1 MYYLLR
7 QLPKTRY
14 WVVYLDSF
22 YTSLPLLGRLR
33 HDLSIG
39 ACGTARP
46 SAGFPPEL
54 KISKS
59 EVRQHEYHSL
69 RTTTVYD
76 ALFQQP
82 VGVSSWIDNAPVTV
96 MSTVHEL

>member
-1 MYYLLR
+1 M
-7 QLPKTRY
+7 
-14 WVVYLDSF
+14 V
-22 YTSLPLLGRLR
+22 
-33 HDLSIG
+33 SIG

-46 SAGFPPEL
+46 SSAGFPPEL

-59 EVRQHEYHSL
+59 EVRRHEYHSL

-82 VGVSSWIDNAPVTV
+82 VGVSSWIDNAPVAV
-96 MSTVHEL
+96 MSTLHELGVTAQAVTTYHSVEHRGADSRGAR